1 MLMGGIRVF
10 NLAAEPAAGGAGLLV
25 TFVPFIAI
33 FAIMYFLMI
42 RPQQKRQK
50 SRNMLLANL
59 KKGDKV
65 TTIGG
70 LHGTILEMTDDIV
83 VLRVNDVTKMTF
95 DRSAINNVV
104 QAAPSTL
111 EKREEKKEK
120 ADGEIKD

>member
-1 MLMGGIRVF
+1 M
-10 NLAAEPAAGGAGLLV
+10 V

-70 LHGTILEMTDDIV
+70 LHGTILEMTDDTV

>member
-1 MLMGGIRVF
+1 M
-10 NLAAEPAAGGAGLLV
+10 LV

-50 SRNMLLANL
+50 ARNMLLAGI
-59 KKGDKV
+59 KKGDKI

-70 LHGTILEMTDDIV
+70 LHGTILELTDDTV
-83 VLRVNDVTKMTF
+83 VLRVNDVTKLTF

-111 EKREEKKEK
+111 EKKEEKK

>member
-1 MLMGGIRVF
+1 M
-10 NLAAEPAAGGAGLLV
+10 V

-50 SRNMLLANL
+50 ARNLLLANL

-70 LHGTILEMTDDIV
+70 LHGTILEMTDDVV

>member
-1 MLMGGIRVF
+1 M
-10 NLAAEPAAGGAGLLV
+10 V

-50 SRNMLLANL
+50 SRNLLLANL

-70 LHGTILEMTDDIV
+70 LHGTILEMTDDTI